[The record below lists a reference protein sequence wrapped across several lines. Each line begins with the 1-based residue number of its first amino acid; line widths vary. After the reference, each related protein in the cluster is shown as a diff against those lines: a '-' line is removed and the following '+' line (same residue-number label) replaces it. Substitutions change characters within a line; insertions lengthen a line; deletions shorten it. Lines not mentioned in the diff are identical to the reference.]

1 MINFKF
7 EFNLFNDSYY
17 FYERLLV
24 LAASL
29 IPTIILACFILY
41 TDKKNKEPIKNII
54 ICLLSGI
61 LTTALASYLEG
72 IAAKFITNEVLL
84 TYIWALIEELSKIAI
99 FFMFIFD
106 NKFYDEIY
114 DSIVYMTLIALS
126 FAGVENIMYAFS
138 ESTVSNSIGLALMRD
153 FTTIPLHVICG
164 VIIAYYLSLGN
175 FSKDKNKKV
184 KNFFLAGVIA
194 SLVHGTFNLL
204 MTVISAFS
212 VGNKTFLGVFFFQTL
227 PLLLIMIGLFYLA
240 IKFSRK
246 TLKLNEIFLSNGTYD
261 KKYDYLMTYDEF
273 SNSSSKN
280 KRDKMYMLTSLKSKK
295 EDDITE
301 EKENNDAIST
311 NQGSTLNNY
320 LNKIDEETILHEN
333 LDENKTDE
341 DNIKINEEV
350 VKNDDETLIDLNL
363 LISKIEAM
371 EGKVLAQNK
380 MSENKELNDNK
391 KDALVENEI
400 DDLFGSYF
408 DKLNN
413 KKNKTEEKAISSNKT
428 ASKTNNSQKK
438 NSNKKKNNKKYYKTN
453 NKRKY
458 NHNKKNRNDKNAK

>member
-106 NKFYDEIY
+106 NKYYDEIY

-280 KRDKMYMLTSLKSKK
+280 KRDKMYVLTSFKTKK
-295 EDDITE
+295 EDDIAE
-301 EKENNDAIST
+301 EKENNEAIST

-333 LDENKTDE
+333 LDENKTAKE
-341 DNIKINEEV
+341 YEKVNEEI
-350 VKNDDETLIDLNL
+350 KNDDETLIDLNL

-371 EGKVLAQNK
+371 EGKALAQNK
-380 MSENKELNDNK
+380 MSENIELNNNK

-400 DDLFGSYF
+400 DDLLGSYF
-408 DKLNN
+408 DKLDNN
-413 KKNKTEEKAISSNKT
+413 KNKIEEKVISSNKT
-428 ASKTNNSQKK
+428 ASKTNNNQKK
-438 NSNKKKNNKKYYKTN
+438 NSNKKNNNKKYYKTN

>member
-175 FSKDKNKKV
+175 FSKVKNKKV
-184 KNFFLAGVIA
+184 KSFFLAGVIA

-280 KRDKMYMLTSLKSKK
+280 KRDKMYVLTSFKTKK

-301 EKENNDAIST
+301 EKENNEAIST

-320 LNKIDEETILHEN
+320 LNKIDEENISHEN
-333 LDENKTDE
+333 LDENKTAKE
-341 DNIKINEEV
+341 YEKVNEEI
-350 VKNDDETLIDLNL
+350 KNDDETLIDLNL

-380 MSENKELNDNK
+380 MSENIELNDNK

-408 DKLNN
+408 DKLDN
-413 KKNKTEEKAISSNKT
+413 KKNKIEEKVISSNKT
-428 ASKTNNSQKK
+428 ASKTNNNQKK
-438 NSNKKKNNKKYYKTN
+438 NSNKKKNNKKHYKTN

>member
-72 IAAKFITNEVLL
+72 VVAKFITNEVLL
-84 TYIWALIEELSKIAI
+84 TYVWALIEELSKIAI

-106 NKFYDEIY
+106 NKYYDEIY

-175 FSKDKNKKV
+175 FSKNKNKKI
-184 KNFFLAGVIA
+184 KNFFLAGLIA
-194 SLVHGTFNLL
+194 ALVHGTFNLL
-204 MTVISAFS
+204 MTIISS
-212 VGNKTFLGVFFFQTL
+212 LSSGNKTFLGVFFFQTL
-227 PLLLIMIGLFYLA
+227 PLLLIIIGLFYLA
-240 IKFSRK
+240 IKFSKR

-261 KKYDYLMTYDEF
+261 KKYDYLMNYDEF
-273 SNSSSKN
+273 ANSYSKN
-280 KRDKMYMLTSLKSKK
+280 KRDKMYMLTSFKQNK
-295 EDDITE
+295 
-301 EKENNDAIST
+301 EKEIEQKNQIKNNDNINT
-311 NQGSTLNNY
+311 NQGDTLNSY
-320 LNKIDEETILHEN
+320 LNKIDEE
-333 LDENKTDE
+333 KASSK
-341 DNIKINEEV
+341 KIEESKEKI
-350 VKNDDETLIDLNL
+350 KNDDDTLIDLNIL
-363 LISKIEAM
+363 NSKIENNILSRDTSSID
-371 EGKVLAQNK
+371 EKFKENENNSLI
-380 MSENKELNDNK
+380 ENK
-391 KDALVENEI
+391 I
-400 DDLFGSYF
+400 DDLFDDYF
-408 DKLNN
+408 NTEDAKNKEKDNNITKDEKIKTSVNKKSSNN
-413 KKNKTEEKAISSNKT
+413 KG
-428 ASKTNNSQKK
+428 
-438 NSNKKKNNKKYYKTN
+438 KKYYKSHV
-453 NKRKY
+453 NKKTKNKKNY
-458 NHNKKNRNDKNAK
+458 NKKNRNDKNAK

>member
-295 EDDITE
+295 EDNTA
-301 EKENNDAIST
+301 EKENKDAIST

-320 LNKIDEETILHEN
+320 LNKIDEENE
-333 LDENKTDE
+333 KV
-341 DNIKINEEV
+341 NEEV
-350 VKNDDETLIDLNL
+350 NNDDETLIDLNL
-363 LISKIEAM
+363 LISKIEDM
-371 EGKVLAQNK
+371 EGNVLAQNK
-380 MSENKELNDNK
+380 ISEDKESNDNK

>member
-106 NKFYDEIY
+106 NKYYDEIY

-273 SNSSSKN
+273 YNSSSKN

-295 EDDITE
+295 EDNTA
-301 EKENNDAIST
+301 EKENENNDDIST

-320 LNKIDEETILHEN
+320 LNKIDEENE
-333 LDENKTDE
+333 KV
-341 DNIKINEEV
+341 NEEV
-350 VKNDDETLIDLNL
+350 NNDDETLIDLNL

-371 EGKVLAQNK
+371 EGNVLAQNK
-380 MSENKELNDNK
+380 ISEDKESNDEK

-408 DKLNN
+408 DKLGN
-413 KKNKTEEKAISSNKT
+413 KKNKKEEKTISSNKT
-428 ASKTNNSQKK
+428 ASKTNNNQKK
-438 NSNKKKNNKKYYKTN
+438 NSNKKKSNNKKYYKTN

>member
-72 IAAKFITNEVLL
+72 VAAKFITNEVLL
-84 TYIWALIEELSKIAI
+84 TYVWALIEELSKIAI

-106 NKFYDEIY
+106 NKYYDEIY

-175 FSKDKNKKV
+175 FSKNKNKKV
-184 KNFFLAGVIA
+184 KNFFLAGLIA
-194 SLVHGTFNLL
+194 ALVHGTFNLL
-204 MTVISAFS
+204 MTIISS
-212 VGNKTFLGVFFFQTL
+212 LSSGNKTFLGVFFFQTL

-240 IKFSRK
+240 IKFSKR

-261 KKYDYLMTYDEF
+261 KKYDYLMNYDEF
-273 SNSSSKN
+273 ANSYSKN
-280 KRDKMYMLTSLKSKK
+280 KRDKMYMLTSLKQNK
-295 EDDITE
+295 
-301 EKENNDAIST
+301 EKEIEQKNQIKNNDNINT
-311 NQGSTLNNY
+311 NQGDTLNSY
-320 LNKIDEETILHEN
+320 LNKIDEE
-333 LDENKTDE
+333 KASSK
-341 DNIKINEEV
+341 KIEESKEKI
-350 VKNDDETLIDLNL
+350 KNDDDTLIDLNIL
-363 LISKIEAM
+363 NSKIENNILSKDTSSID
-371 EGKVLAQNK
+371 EKFKENENNSLI
-380 MSENKELNDNK
+380 ENK
-391 KDALVENEI
+391 I
-400 DDLFGSYF
+400 DDLFDDYF
-408 DKLNN
+408 NTEDAKNKEKDNNITKDEKIKTSVNKKSSNNKSKKYYKSHVN
-413 KKNKTEEKAISSNKT
+413 KKNKN
-428 ASKTNNSQKK
+428 KK
-438 NSNKKKNNKKYYKTN
+438 NY
-453 NKRKY
+453 
-458 NHNKKNRNDKNAK
+458 NKKNRNDKNAK

>member
-106 NKFYDEIY
+106 NKYYDEIY

-280 KRDKMYMLTSLKSKK
+280 KRDKMYVLTSFKTKK

-301 EKENNDAIST
+301 EKENNEAIST

-320 LNKIDEETILHEN
+320 LNKIDEENISHEN
-333 LDENKTDE
+333 LDKNKTAKE
-341 DNIKINEEV
+341 YEKVNEEI
-350 VKNDDETLIDLNL
+350 KNDDETLIDLNL

-371 EGKVLAQNK
+371 EGKALAQNK
-380 MSENKELNDNK
+380 MSENMELNDNK
-391 KDALVENEI
+391 KDTLVENEI
-400 DDLFGSYF
+400 DDLLGSYF
-408 DKLNN
+408 DKLDN
-413 KKNKTEEKAISSNKT
+413 KKNKIEEKVISSNKT
-428 ASKTNNSQKK
+428 ASKTNNNQKK

>member
-106 NKFYDEIY
+106 NKYYDEIY
-114 DSIVYMTLIALS
+114 DSIVYITLIALS

-184 KNFFLAGVIA
+184 KNFFLAVVIA

-280 KRDKMYMLTSLKSKK
+280 KRDKMYVLTSFKTKK

-301 EKENNDAIST
+301 EKENNEAIST

-333 LDENKTDE
+333 LDENKTAKEYEKVNE
-341 DNIKINEEV
+341 DI
-350 VKNDDETLIDLNL
+350 KNDDETLIDLNL

-371 EGKVLAQNK
+371 EGKTLAQNK
-380 MSENKELNDNK
+380 MSENIELNNNNN

-400 DDLFGSYF
+400 DDLLGSYF
-408 DKLNN
+408 DKLDN
-413 KKNKTEEKAISSNKT
+413 KKNKIEEKVISSNKT
-428 ASKTNNSQKK
+428 ASKTNNNQKK

>member
-106 NKFYDEIY
+106 NKYYDEIY

-280 KRDKMYMLTSLKSKK
+280 KRDKMYVLTSFKTKK

-301 EKENNDAIST
+301 EKENNEAIST

-320 LNKIDEETILHEN
+320 LNKIDEENILHEN
-333 LDENKTDE
+333 LDENKTAKEYEKVNE
-341 DNIKINEEV
+341 DI
-350 VKNDDETLIDLNL
+350 KNDDETLIDLNL

-371 EGKVLAQNK
+371 EGKALAQNK
-380 MSENKELNDNK
+380 MSENIELNNNK

-400 DDLFGSYF
+400 DDLLGSYF
-408 DKLNN
+408 DKLDN
-413 KKNKTEEKAISSNKT
+413 KKNKIEEKVISSNKT
-428 ASKTNNSQKK
+428 ASKTNNNQKK
-438 NSNKKKNNKKYYKTN
+438 NSNKKNNNKKYYKTN

>member
-106 NKFYDEIY
+106 NKYYDEIY

-184 KNFFLAGVIA
+184 KNFFSAVVIA

-280 KRDKMYMLTSLKSKK
+280 KRDKMYVLTSFKTKK

-301 EKENNDAIST
+301 EKENNEAIST

-333 LDENKTDE
+333 LDENKTAKE
-341 DNIKINEEV
+341 YEKVNEEI
-350 VKNDDETLIDLNL
+350 KNDDETLIDLNL

-371 EGKVLAQNK
+371 EGKALAQNK
-380 MSENKELNDNK
+380 MSENIELNNNK

-400 DDLFGSYF
+400 DDLLGSYF
-408 DKLNN
+408 DKLDN
-413 KKNKTEEKAISSNKT
+413 KKNKIEEKVISSNKT
-428 ASKTNNSQKK
+428 ASKTNNNQKK

>member
-106 NKFYDEIY
+106 NKYYDEIY

-184 KNFFLAGVIA
+184 KNFFSAVVIA

-280 KRDKMYMLTSLKSKK
+280 KRDKMYVLTSFKTKK

-301 EKENNDAIST
+301 EKENNEAIST

-333 LDENKTDE
+333 LDENKTAKE
-341 DNIKINEEV
+341 YEKVNEEI
-350 VKNDDETLIDLNL
+350 KNDDETLIDLNL

-380 MSENKELNDNK
+380 MSENIELNNNK

-400 DDLFGSYF
+400 DDLLGSYF
-408 DKLNN
+408 DKLDN
-413 KKNKTEEKAISSNKT
+413 KKNKIEEKVISSNKT
-428 ASKTNNSQKK
+428 ALKTNNNQKK
-438 NSNKKKNNKKYYKTN
+438 NSNKKNNNKKYYKTN